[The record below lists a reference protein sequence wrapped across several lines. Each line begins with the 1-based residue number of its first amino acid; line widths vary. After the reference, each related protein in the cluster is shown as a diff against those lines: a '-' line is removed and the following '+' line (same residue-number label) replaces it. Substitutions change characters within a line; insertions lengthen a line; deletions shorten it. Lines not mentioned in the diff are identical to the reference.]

1 MTFKSIKRAQGEQMY
16 TQLFQ
21 KILYPVY
28 ETGIQQRKT
37 LSYLDE
43 LQRTQWLSSEQIQ
56 KLQWQRTKTLLSH
69 AVAYSP
75 FYAELY
81 KKLGIDISNI
91 NNMHDFTSLPV
102 ISRSEVVD
110 NFEQMHATNFKGK
123 LLFKSTGG
131 STGVPV
137 RLALDRQSYEWRT
150 AVAQRGYSWANCEIG
165 THTLYIWGVDVGKQ
179 PFKKALKTRLYH
191 SLLNRKMFN
200 CFNFDDNEML
210 RCVQYINKKKP
221 TGIVS
226 YTTGIYNLAQF
237 ISKNNIS
244 LDTTAVKSI
253 ITGAEKLF
261 DYQRELIESVF
272 KARVFNTYGC
282 REFML
287 LASECEKHEGLHVN
301 SDSVV
306 VEIVVDGKP
315 AKPGESGELVIT
327 DLHNYGMPFIRYKNG
342 DLATQSAKICSCGRG
357 LPLIEDIDGRKT
369 DIIVAFNG
377 TKIPGIYF
385 PHLMKEIPEI
395 KKYQVIQKTRS
406 ELEVKIVQLLPISGE
421 KIQFLRDEIQNV
433 VGRQV
438 DVKFNFVDDIPLNAS
453 GKFRVAISEIRE

>member
-1 MTFKSIKRAQGEQMY
+1 MY

-21 KILYPVY
+21 KILYPIY
-28 ETGIQQRKT
+28 ETGIQKRKT

-43 LQRTQWLSSEQIQ
+43 LQKTQWLSSTEIQ
-56 KLQWQRTKTLLSH
+56 NLQWQRIKALLSH
-69 AVAYSP
+69 AVTNSP
-75 FYAELY
+75 FYSGLY
-81 KKLGIDISNI
+81 RKLGIDISNI

-102 ISRSEVVD
+102 ISRSDVVD

-137 RLALDRQSYEWRT
+137 RLALDRKSYEWRT

-165 THTLYIWGVDVGKQ
+165 KHTLYIWGVDVGKQ

-200 CFNFDDNEML
+200 CFNLDDDEML
-210 RCVQYINKKKP
+210 RCVEYINHKKP

-237 ISKNNIS
+237 ISKNNIP
-244 LDTTAVKSI
+244 LNTNTVKSI
-253 ITGAEKLF
+253 VTGAEKLF

-301 SDSVV
+301 SDSVL
-306 VEIVVDGKP
+306 VEILVDGKP
-315 AKPGESGELVIT
+315 AKPGETGELVIT

-342 DLATQSAKICSCGRG
+342 DLATQSANICSCGRG

-385 PHLMKEIPEI
+385 PHLMKEISEI
-395 KKYQVIQKTRS
+395 KKYQVIQKSRS
-406 ELEVKIVQLLPISGE
+406 EIEVKIVQQLPISDE

-433 VGRQV
+433 VGREV
-438 DVKFNFVDDIPLNAS
+438 NIKFNFVDDIPLNAS
-453 GKFRVAISEIRE
+453 GKFRVAISEIKE

>member
-1 MTFKSIKRAQGEQMY
+1 MKAVISGEKMYIQFFK
-16 TQLFQ
+16 
-21 KILYPVY
+21 KILYPIY
-28 ETGIQQRKT
+28 ETRIQKRKT

-43 LQRTQWLSSEQIQ
+43 LAQTQWLSREKIE
-56 KLQWQRTKTLLSH
+56 KLQWERMQSLLAHS
-69 AVAYSP
+69 VQNTP
-75 FYAELY
+75 FYANLY
-81 KKLGIDISNI
+81 AKLGIDLANI
-91 NNMHDFTSLPV
+91 KSMDDFSLLPV
-102 ISRSEVVD
+102 ISRLDVV
-110 NFEQMHATNFKGK
+110 NNCEQMHASNYKDK
-123 LLFKSTGG
+123 HLFKSTGG

-137 RLALDRQSYEWRT
+137 RLALDRKSYEWRI

-179 PFKKALKTRLYH
+179 PLLKSIKNSLYH

-200 CFNFDDNEML
+200 CFNLDDNEML
-210 RCVQYINKKKP
+210 RCVEYINKKRP

-237 ISKNNIS
+237 INTNKIY

-261 DYQRELIESVF
+261 DYQRDLIEAVF
-272 KARVFNTYGC
+272 KAPVFNTYGC

-306 VEIVVDGKP
+306 VEILVDGKP
-315 AKPGESGELVIT
+315 AGPGETGELVIT

-342 DLATQSAKICSCGRG
+342 DLATQSSKICSCGRG
-357 LPLIEDIDGRKT
+357 LPLIENIDGRKT
-369 DIIVAFNG
+369 DIILAYNG

-385 PHLMKEIPEI
+385 PHLMKEIAGI
-395 KKYQVIQKTRS
+395 KKFQVIQKSRT
-406 ELEVKIVQLLPISGE
+406 EIEVKLVQQPVISDE
-421 KIQFLRDEIQNV
+421 RIQFLRHEIQNV
-433 VGRQV
+433 VGGEV
-438 DVKFNFVDDIPLNAS
+438 NIKFNFVDDIPLNAS
-453 GKFRVAISEIRE
+453 GKFRVTISELKE

>member
-200 CFNFDDNEML
+200 CFNFDDNERL